1 MPASFRAAYLIHGD
15 DHGRIAERR
24 AKLRAMAE
32 TAAGTAGVEVYE
44 ADQCTPENVA
54 GALSAMTFAMGRRF
68 VIADGVERWK
78 DSEVEPVATALGSAD
93 PESLTVAF
101 FAREEGRYKTPAKLV
116 EAVEKAG
123 GQIAAEMNVKAWD
136 LPKWL
141 IEQAKQLDLSLD
153 RDGAKAL
160 VGQVGDRQQRLTR
173 ELEKLALEYGP
184 GANIGVD
191 EVDESCATSAER
203 KVWTLADALVAGD
216 RKTSLAL
223 LLELRQQGERVTG
236 LIYNMVRRL
245 RDAVAIADA
254 LQQGQ
259 STAQVKK
266 TLRMPPKAADKF
278 VKDVQARDVETL
290 RKALAAMADLEVNS
304 RGGDLTRGHRGGQGR
319 PHRHALTGASA
330 TIRASCRS
338 RIRIPR
344 SSRRSRRS
352 PTTASC
358 RTVRPARSSPP
369 VARSSGCACP
379 ATTARASSARS
390 WTATPARSGSARRTR
405 WCPPPAAICRGR

>member
-1 MPASFRAAYLIHGD
+1 MPAFKPAYLIHGD
-15 DHGRIAERR
+15 DHGRISERR

-32 TAAGTAGVEVYE
+32 SEAGTAGVEVYE
-44 ADQCTPENVA
+44 ADQCTPENIA
-54 GALSAMTFAMGRRF
+54 AALSAMTFAMGRRF

-78 DSEVEPVATALGSAD
+78 DAEVEPVADALNSAD

-101 FAREEGRYKTPAKLV
+101 FAREEGRYKTPTALV
-116 EAVEKAG
+116 KAVEKAG

-136 LPKWL
+136 LPKWI
-141 IEQAKQLDLSLD
+141 IEQAKQLGLTIDK
-153 RDGAKAL
+153 DGAKAL
-160 VGQVGDRQQRLTR
+160 VAQVGDRQQRLTR

-184 GANIGVD
+184 GANIGVY

-223 LLELRQQGERVTG
+223 LLELREQGERVTG

-266 TLRMPPKAADKF
+266 TLRMPPRAADKF
-278 VKDVQARDVETL
+278 VKDVQARDVEAL

-304 RGGDLTRGHRGGQGR
+304 RGGDLSEDTEAVKAVLIATR
-319 PHRHALTGASA
+319 
-330 TIRASCRS
+330 
-338 RIRIPR
+338 
-344 SSRRSRRS
+344 
-352 PTTASC
+352 
-358 RTVRPARSSPP
+358 
-369 VARSSGCACP
+369 
-379 ATTARASSARS
+379 
-390 WTATPARSGSARRTR
+390 
-405 WCPPPAAICRGR
+405 